1 MGRGMS
7 CVEVGDSDSESERER
22 CRWCDLRI
30 CLCNQRMVLRLAP
43 RRISC
48 RRSANGS
55 GGMRSCC
62 RSNYTSS
69 WRAADARMAGF
80 QLNDV
85 EISVKDDVYNS
96 SN

>member
-55 GGMRSCC
+55 GWDAVMLQIQLHVLVA
-62 RSNYTSS
+62 
-69 WRAADARMAGF
+69 RAGCENGGIPAQRR
-80 QLNDV
+80 
-85 EISVKDDVYNS
+85 
-96 SN
+96 